1 MVSPLGFGSVN
12 LPPLPLDRTTM
23 DRTPSMKP
31 MEFETQPSLPIV
43 LKGDFYSLVYEPG
56 RMMNR
61 KVAPGTGNLL
71 GVA

>member
-1 MVSPLGFGSVN
+1 MVSPLGFGSYSI
-12 LPPLPLDRTTM
+12 PDLPLDRTTM
-23 DRTPSMKP
+23 DRVLSNKP

-56 RMMNR
+56 RMMSR

-71 GVA
+71 GIA